1 MTLRQAIEYLG
12 NNKKLS
18 AREAVVYGITAFG
31 QIIKLITELLL
42 KNDTNRFEE
51 LVTKKITKI
60 KQNICYLLLIKF
72 VQKVSY

>member
-51 LVTKKITKI
+51 LVTKKDYKNKAKHMLPFVDKI
-60 KQNICYLLLIKF
+60 SKARQ
-72 VQKVSY
+72 

>member
-18 AREAVVYGITAFG
+18 AREAVVYGITTFG

-42 KNDTNRFEE
+42 KNDTNS
-51 LVTKKITKI
+51 L
-60 KQNICYLLLIKF
+60 NIHSRDTDMLANKTRI
-72 VQKVSY
+72 VGAN